1 MLSVLMYL
9 ALYVALANVI
19 VIAGIVNNVYQN
31 KKSTVKK

>member
-31 KKSTVKK
+31 KKATVKK